1 MYPLNC
7 LFGTAGLRSNL
18 RCPAL
23 VPFIS
28 CCREQTP
35 KEHGTSDVS
44 VLVNV
49 TLPSSTLDALVLEK
63 QEYAAAQIFTLRD
76 ILTERLATSDAEALS
91 PSLVKLYSD
100 YGGFRFHPAG
110 TVPFH
115 DFSSRT
121 VMLLPCSASSM
132 L

>member
-1 MYPLNC
+1 
-7 LFGTAGLRSNL
+7 
-18 RCPAL
+18 
-23 VPFIS
+23 
-28 CCREQTP
+28 
-35 KEHGTSDVS
+35 

-49 TLPSSTLDALVLEK
+49 TLPSSTLAALVLEK
-63 QEYAAAQIFTLRD
+63 QEYAAAQIFTLHD

-110 TVPFH
+110 AVPFV
-115 DFSSRT
+115 DYVSSRT
-121 VMLLPCSASSM
+121 VMLPPCSASSM